1 MEEIQDPEE
10 YATYII
16 VNNDLNMS
24 KGKIAS
30 QVGHLTETIAEKI
43 MKTMY
48 ESVKSKE
55 IVLDYMK
62 YAKTGRKKIILK
74 GTQQELEEL
83 SKEKDAEFIIDA
95 GRTEIAPGSLT
106 VVGFPP
112 SNKNKDRF
120 KKFRLL

>member
-1 MEEIQDPEE
+1 MEETQEPEE
-10 YATYII
+10 YASYIV

-30 QVGHLTETIAEKI
+30 QVGHITESIAERAMKI
-43 MKTMY
+43 MY
-48 ESVKSKE
+48 ESTKSKE
-55 IVLDYMK
+55 FVIDYMK
-62 YAKTGRKKIILK
+62 YAKSGRKKIILK
-74 GTQQELEEL
+74 GTQEELEEL

-106 VVGFPP
+106 VVGFLP
-112 SNKNKDRF
+112 SNKNKERF